1 MSKEAKKLPSVL
13 SQSEVQQL
21 ISSYINPKHKLMI
34 QLSYGCGLR
43 VSEVV
48 ALRTKDVDFDR
59 HVLTVR

>member
-1 MSKEAKKLPSVL
+1 MSKESKKFPSIL

-21 ISSYINPKHKLMI
+21 IGSYTNLKHKLMI

-48 ALRTKDVDFDR
+48 MLRTKDIDFDR